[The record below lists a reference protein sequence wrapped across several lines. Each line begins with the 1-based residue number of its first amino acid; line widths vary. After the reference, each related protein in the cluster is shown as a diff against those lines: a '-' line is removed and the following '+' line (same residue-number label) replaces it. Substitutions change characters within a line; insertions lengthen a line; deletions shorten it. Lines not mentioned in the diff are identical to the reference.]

1 MATFYIQIEND
12 QPVNHPMLEKNVL
25 EFYGVIPENFK
36 PFERVLFKDSSLS
49 CELFQKPINIYVSDD
64 GQTWRDQWAVVDMT
78 AEEKQEKIDRV
89 QSKPPGLNM
98 VLDTETLKWNPAI
111 EKPKGA
117 YYWNNATGEWVKYVR
132 PTNNN

>member
-1 MATFYIQIEND
+1 MATFYIQVEND

-78 AEEKQEKIDRV
+78 EEEKQAKINDV
-89 QSKPPGLNM
+89 QSRPPGPNVILN
-98 VLDTETLKWNPAI
+98 VDTLKWEPTT

-132 PTNNN
+132 PTNNS